1 MSNHCG
7 QAGDDRKYLLHIVIY
22 SLIFVKF
29 STAVEVPRLFWYN
42 RIKQDQYETGIN
54 ITGGGKDA
62 ILAVIADGGEVYKA
76 EA

>member
-1 MSNHCG
+1 
-7 QAGDDRKYLLHIVIY
+7 
-22 SLIFVKF
+22 
-29 STAVEVPRLFWYN
+29 VEVPRLFWYN
-42 RIKQDQYETGIN
+42 RIKQNQYETGIN